1 MQTMSHV
8 DASFLHVEDAVSHMH
23 IGPVGI
29 FEGPAPGPEEVRAA
43 IAARLPLVPR
53 YRQKVRFVPFD
64 LAARCGSMTRTSTL
78 TITSGVPHCRRRAG
92 IRSCAPWSAG

>member
-29 FEGPAPGPEEVRAA
+29 FEGPAPGPGEVRGCDRGAA
-43 IAARLPLVPR
+43 AAGTALPAEGP
-53 YRQKVRFVPFD
+53 VRAV
-64 LAARCGSMTRTSTL
+64 
-78 TITSGVPHCRRRAG
+78 
-92 IRSCAPWSAG
+92 